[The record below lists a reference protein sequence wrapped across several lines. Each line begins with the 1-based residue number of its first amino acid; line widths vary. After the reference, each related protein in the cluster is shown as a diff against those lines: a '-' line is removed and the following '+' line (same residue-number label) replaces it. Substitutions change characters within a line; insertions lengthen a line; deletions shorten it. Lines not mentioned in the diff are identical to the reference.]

1 MSIFLFFFEDAPETT
16 TLTTV
21 PSNRTVLRDS
31 ILSLNCQTDAS
42 PEARYH
48 FYFNGTSIG
57 NSSSGMFNTTVIG
70 DGVYTCVPVN
80 TVRTGDNDTV
90 RISVVGELIS

>member
-1 MSIFLFFFEDAPETT
+1 MEDAPSAT
-16 TLTTV
+16 TLTTI
-21 PSNRTVLRDS
+21 PSNRTVLRGN

-42 PEARYH
+42 PEAKYH

-57 NSSSGMFNTTVIG
+57 YSSSGMFNTTVIG

-80 TVRTGDNDTV
+80 TVGTGEYATV
-90 RISVVGELIS
+90 GISVVGELIS